1 MKENSVL
8 NYIMIWIMIIV
19 SFLLFYLLYIWDFI
33 FVPLVVSFFL
43 FILFRWVYSF
53 FQKYI
58 KIKPI
63 SIILTLWTFFSFF
76 VIVWF
81 IITTQVWSFVDNSG
95 KIIQWFSKLLVSIEW
110 IWDNFWIDLKDY
122 LNLEYLRW
130 LLTKINF
137 SAIWKN
143 VYSFTTWAISLFLTI
158 LVLLFFMILERNDF
172 KKKIKYNFD
181 SKITRKIQNIYEKV
195 SSDLNLYFSTKF
207 FLALFNGVVATIIMS
222 FFWLDFALTFWLIV
236 FVMDFIPI
244 VWALIALWL
253 PFLYSLVVFDSIWS
267 SFLMLFSMY
276 VPQIVTGNFV
286 EPKIMWDRLNISYI
300 VFVLA
305 LLFWTQFWWIIWAFL
320 ATPIMVTINIIL
332 SKFEATKFI
341 SVLLS
346 KDWWK

>member
-1 MKENSVL
+1 M
-8 NYIMIWIMIIV
+8 
-19 SFLLFYLLYIWDFI
+19 
-33 FVPLVVSFFL
+33 
-43 FILFRWVYSF
+43 
-53 FQKYI
+53 
-58 KIKPI
+58 
-63 SIILTLWTFFSFF
+63 
-76 VIVWF
+76 
-81 IITTQVWSFVDNSG
+81 
-95 KIIQWFSKLLVSIEW
+95 
-110 IWDNFWIDLKDY
+110 
-122 LNLEYLRW
+122 RW

-181 SKITRKIQNIYEKV
+181 SKITRKVQNIYEKV

-244 VWALIALWL
+244 VWALVALWL
-253 PFLYSLVVFDSIWS
+253 PFLYSLVIFDNVWTSL
-267 SFLMLFSMY
+267 LMLLSMY
-276 VPQIVTGNFV
+276 IPQIVTWNFV
-286 EPKIMWDRLNISYI
+286 EPKIMWDRLNLSYV

>member
-1 MKENSVL
+1 MN
-8 NYIMIWIMIIV
+8 N
-19 SFLLFYLLYIWDFI
+19 DNC
-33 FVPLVVSFFL
+33 
-43 FILFRWVYSF
+43 
-53 FQKYI
+53 
-58 KIKPI
+58 
-63 SIILTLWTFFSFF
+63 IILTFLFTLHLRFYICSACCLFFSIYSFSLSL
-76 VIVWF
+76 F
-81 IITTQVWSFVDNSG
+81 I
-95 KIIQWFSKLLVSIEW
+95 FSKIYKNQTNLY
-110 IWDNFWIDLKDY
+110 NFNFMNFFFIFCNCLI
-122 LNLEYLRW
+122 YLRW

-143 VYSFTTWAISLFLTI
+143 VYSFTTWTISLFLTI

-181 SKITRKIQNIYEKV
+181 SKITRKVQNIYEKV

-222 FFWLDFALTFWLIV
+222 LFWLDFALTFWLIV
-236 FVMDFIPI
+236 FIMDFIPI

-286 EPKIMWDRLNISYI
+286 EPKIMWDILNISYI

>member
-53 FQKYI
+53 FQKYT
-58 KIKPI
+58 KIKLI
-63 SIILTLWTFFSFF
+63 SVILTLWTFFSFF

-81 IITTQVWSFVDNSG
+81 IIITQIWSFIDNSG
-95 KIIQWFSKLLVSIEW
+95 KIVQWFSKLLVSIEW
-110 IWDNFWIDLKDY
+110 IWSDFWIDLKDY
-122 LNLEYLRW
+122 LNLDYLRW

-181 SKITRKIQNIYEKV
+181 SKITRKVQNIYEKV

-222 FFWLDFALTFWLIV
+222 FFWLDFALTFWL
-236 FVMDFIPI
+236 
-244 VWALIALWL
+244 
-253 PFLYSLVVFDSIWS
+253 FD
-267 SFLMLFSMY
+267 
-276 VPQIVTGNFV
+276 
-286 EPKIMWDRLNISYI
+286 
-300 VFVLA
+300 
-305 LLFWTQFWWIIWAFL
+305 LLFL
-320 ATPIMVTINIIL
+320 
-332 SKFEATKFI
+332 
-341 SVLLS
+341 
-346 KDWWK
+346 